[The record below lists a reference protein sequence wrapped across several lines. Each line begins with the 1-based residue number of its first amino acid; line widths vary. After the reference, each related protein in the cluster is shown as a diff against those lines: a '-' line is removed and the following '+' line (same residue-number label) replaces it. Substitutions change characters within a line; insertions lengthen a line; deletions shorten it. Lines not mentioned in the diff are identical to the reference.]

1 MMKYTVE
8 MSFKYDNERDDQNDV
23 EIISIRCSN
32 SGTHTSLSMDNMNT
46 NYKYIVTFFLIH
58 CYTMLVFHG

>member
-1 MMKYTVE
+1 MMKYTAE

-46 NYKYIVTFFLIH
+46 NYKYIVTFF
-58 CYTMLVFHG
+58 